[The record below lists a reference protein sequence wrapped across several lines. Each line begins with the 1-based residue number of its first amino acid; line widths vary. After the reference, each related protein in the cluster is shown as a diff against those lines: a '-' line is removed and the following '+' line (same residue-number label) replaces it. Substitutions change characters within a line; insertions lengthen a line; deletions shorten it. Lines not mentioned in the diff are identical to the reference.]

1 MSESIL
7 KNNFLDE
14 VERFVNKNL
23 NRKEDIELLIGNYFG
38 EKDLKE
44 FEDFAFLGKYVNG
57 LFRVIKS
64 GGKLAEFPN
73 IEQVKKDLGE
83 NIEKVISRLGEI
95 TLTFKDDTRI
105 KFEESY
111 LKISNQSFNNI
122 QLLTEDLDQIK
133 KYLNFL
139 KRN

>member
-64 GGKLAEFPN
+64 GGKLTEFPN

-95 TLTFKDDTRI
+95 TLTFKDDTRM

>member
-64 GGKLAEFPN
+64 GGKLTEFPN